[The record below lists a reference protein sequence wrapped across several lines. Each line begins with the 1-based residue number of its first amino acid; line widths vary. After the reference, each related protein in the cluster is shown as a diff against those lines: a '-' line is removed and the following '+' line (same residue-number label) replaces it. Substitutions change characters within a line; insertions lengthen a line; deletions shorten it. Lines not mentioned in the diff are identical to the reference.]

1 MELAALD
8 VLEPLDC
15 LDEMVLQVDLVL
27 QDEQVLDIT
36 ILIYQKSSHCLL
48 IMETFSF
55 GLSFCKKHTCILSTI
70 LELVHSL
77 FRVRTG
83 PGISENCFPGLER

>member
-36 ILIYQKSSHCLL
+36 ILIYQKAHIACL
-48 IMETFSF
+48 
-55 GLSFCKKHTCILSTI
+55 
-70 LELVHSL
+70 
-77 FRVRTG
+77 
-83 PGISENCFPGLER
+83 